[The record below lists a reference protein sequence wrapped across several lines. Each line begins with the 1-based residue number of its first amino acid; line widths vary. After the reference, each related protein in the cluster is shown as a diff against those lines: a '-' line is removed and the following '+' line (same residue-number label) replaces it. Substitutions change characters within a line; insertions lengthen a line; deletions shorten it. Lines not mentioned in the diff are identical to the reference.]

1 MGNAKPGFLQS
12 PHYSLPTPQRLVPTF
27 QATPP
32 RYSIMPLCC
41 VSLQE
46 NQQGLFTSFQGV
58 RSVKAGPGFIPYF
71 CCSSVE
77 VRDAV
82 QLQSGQYAVVL
93 NDEDSNRRAVYGPC
107 VEWLAPREELIAP
120 GINQCPIL
128 TQEEYIVVHDTL
140 TGAKQNQVGPK
151 MFQPGPFD
159 EVTGK
164 QTALNLAKNE
174 YVKIKDEH
182 GRLRVERGEAKIV
195 PQPLE
200 EVLDSHKNNGVKKA
214 VNIDEHH
221 AVTLRNADMGTV
233 ELVTEHGLFFP
244 PFCEVLEQ
252 QWSIDLRKEHM
263 EVESVWRFDMR
274 PRYMNY
280 EFNCRT
286 IDNVELIV
294 DVSFYW
300 QIVDVQS
307 MLERTADAPGDICTH
322 ARSMI
327 IQAVSNI
334 TLMTFLERFNE
345 VIRTGAGVI
354 RVPPA
359 AAPATAIPANPLYSQ
374 LSNGSDLS
382 LDAKD
387 VNEPTDV
394 SLPTMLPVVQSQCD
408 PFYEERGVQL
418 LSVEVLQ
425 FKCSNPQTDKT
436 LQEIIKETADRLKKK
451 ECQKGE
457 NEVALSKL
465 EGEIEQERL
474 NKQLIELKKSHLK
487 TESRIEGE
495 AEYHKVAAFL
505 GGCTGEGADEVQV
518 PMDQSVQLY
527 QMLRKLDSV
536 QALADSSST
545 LYVTPDDVNLTV
557 GQLYP
562 APKPNK

>member
-32 RYSIMPLCC
+32 RYSIMPVCC

-164 QTALNLAKNE
+164 QTALNL
-174 YVKIKDEH
+174 
-182 GRLRVERGEAKIV
+182 
-195 PQPLE
+195 
-200 EVLDSHKNNGVKKA
+200 
-214 VNIDEHH
+214 DEHH
-221 AVTLRNADMGTV
+221 AVTLRNADTGTV
-233 ELVTEHGLFFP
+233 ELVTEHGLFIPGPYQEDIKVQKKIVLEEYEYMAYKDETGKFHYISGDSEMRNFFLP

-307 MLERTADAPGDICTH
+307 MIERTADAPGDICTH

-334 TLMTFLERFNE
+334 TLMTFLEKFND
-345 VIRTGAGVI
+345 VIRKGAGVGTGDDV
-354 RVPPA
+354 VP
-359 AAPATAIPANPLYSQ
+359 
-374 LSNGSDLS
+374 
-382 LDAKD
+382 
-387 VNEPTDV
+387 
-394 SLPTMLPVVQSQCD
+394 D
-408 PFYEERGVQL
+408 PFYIDRGVEL

-425 FKCSNPQTDKT
+425 FKCSNPDTDKT
-436 LQEIIKETADRLKKK
+436 LQAIIKETAERLKKK
-451 ECQKGE
+451 ENQKGE
-457 NEVALSKL
+457 NEVAISKL
-465 EGEIEQERL
+465 EGEIEQEKL
-474 NKQLIELKKSHLK
+474 NKELIEIKKSHLK

-495 AEYHKVAAFL
+495 AEYHKVVAFL
-505 GGCTGEGADEVQV
+505 GGVTGDGADEVKV
-518 PMDQSVQLY
+518 PLEDAVGLY

-536 QALADSSST
+536 KALSASQST

-557 GQLYP
+557 GTLYP
-562 APKPNK
+562 AGPKK

>member
-58 RSVKAGPGFIPYF
+58 RSVKVGPGFIPYC

-93 NDEDSNRRAVYGPC
+93 NEEDSNRRAVYGPC

-195 PQPLE
+195 PKPLE

-221 AVTLRNADMGTV
+221 AVTLRNADTGTV
-233 ELVTEHGLFFP
+233 ELVTEHGLFIPGPYQEDIKVQKKIVLEEYEYMAYKDQTGKFIYVSGDSEMRNFFLP
-244 PFCEVLEQ
+244 PFCEVVAQE
-252 QWSIDLRKEHM
+252 WSTDLKKEHKSF
-263 EVESVWRFDMR
+263 EKVWRFDMR
-274 PRYMNY
+274 PAYMNY

-286 IDNVELIV
+286 IDNVELVV

-300 QIVDVQS
+300 QIIDLQH
-307 MLERTADAPGDICTH
+307 MIEMTADAPGDICTH
-322 ARSMI
+322 ARSTI

-334 TLMTFLERFNE
+334 TLMEFLEKFNS
-345 VIRTGAGVI
+345 VIKQGAGVG
-354 RVPPA
+354 
-359 AAPATAIPANPLYSQ
+359 
-374 LSNGSDLS
+374 GSAEVEEDL
-382 LDAKD
+382 
-387 VNEPTDV
+387 
-394 SLPTMLPVVQSQCD
+394 
-408 PFYEERGVQL
+408 FYRQRGVQL

-425 FKCSNPQTDKT
+425 FKCSNPETDKT
-436 LQEIIKETADRLKKK
+436 LQAIIKETADRLKKK

-465 EGEIEQERL
+465 EGEIEQEKL
-474 NKQLIELKKSHLK
+474 NKQLIEIKKSHLK

-495 AEYHKVAAFL
+495 AEYHKVVAFL
-505 GGCTGEGADEVQV
+505 GGCTGEGADEVTV
-518 PMDQSVQLY
+518 PMDQAVQLY

-562 APKPNK
+562 APKPTK